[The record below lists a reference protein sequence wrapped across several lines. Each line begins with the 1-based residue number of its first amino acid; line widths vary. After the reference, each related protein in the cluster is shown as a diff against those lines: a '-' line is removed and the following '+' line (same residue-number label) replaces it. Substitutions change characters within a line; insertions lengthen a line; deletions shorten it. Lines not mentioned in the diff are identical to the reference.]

1 MNPKAV
7 IYYRVSTSDQAERGF
22 SLENQK
28 DVCLKYAEKEG
39 YDVVKLFS
47 DEGESAKTTDRPG
60 LQDMLKFCADKKNKV
75 SCIVVYKI
83 DRLTRNAEDYY
94 QIKTILKDIDVS
106 IVSATEAINETSSG
120 KFLGNIMASVAQL
133 DNDMRSERVK
143 QGMIN
148 CVESGRLP
156 HRPPFGYINFTHPD
170 GKKDIILDPERSELV
185 KFILTEFS
193 RGIYMTEELRQK
205 VTKMGLLNQVGKPVS
220 AQLMHKI
227 LTNKFYCGVIKYQGQ
242 EFIGSQPK
250 LIDEGVYIKNQQLLK
265 KTTKGDIESSAR
277 STEDFP
283 LRHLIVCSFC
293 GRPLTAGYSVGKMGG
308 RYGYYRCYYKKCTVS
323 KAVAKDKLEL
333 EFKNFLD
340 DVTPKKQLLDAFK
353 AVIIDVWQKRYS
365 DINTFHNQIQDEVNS
380 LHDQKNKV
388 LDLIKKE
395 LISDQDFK
403 AEFAKVNELIA
414 IKQLELDQSKLEEY
428 DIDRAVT
435 YVFDFIATLPE
446 FWSRANYWQKL
457 KLMGLIFPEKPVYN
471 YLRFTTLRTS
481 HIFQVNQYKNTLA
494 GASTNR
500 ESTLV
505 ALRGIEPRLRG

>member
-1 MNPKAV
+1 MNKKSV

-28 DVCLKYAEKEG
+28 DVCLKYADKE
-39 YDVVKLFS
+39 DFEVVKLFS

-60 LQDMLKFCADKKNKV
+60 LQDMLKFCATKKNN
-75 SCIVVYKI
+75 INFVVIYKL
-83 DRLTRNAEDYY
+83 DRLTRNTQDFYE
-94 QIKTILKDIDVS
+94 IKSFLKDLGIN
-106 IVSATEAINETSSG
+106 ILSATEAINETSSG

-185 KFILTEFS
+185 QLVLTEFS
-193 RGIYMTEELRQK
+193 KGIYLSEELRQK
-205 VTKMGLLNQVGKPVS
+205 VTKLGLRNKTGKPIS
-220 AQLMHKI
+220 AQLIHKI
-227 LTNKFYCGVIKYQGQ
+227 LNNKFYYGVIKYQEQ

-250 LIDEGVYIKNQQLLK
+250 MIDEGTYIKNQQLLR
-265 KTTKGDIESSAR
+265 KTTKGDAESNAR

-283 LRHLIVCSFC
+283 LRHLVICSFC

-308 RYGYYRCYYKKCTVS
+308 RYGYYRCYYKKCTAT
-323 KAVAKDKLEL
+323 KAVAKDKLEDA
-333 EFKNFLD
+333 FKLFLN

-353 AVIIDVWQKRYS
+353 AVIIDVWQNRYK
-365 DINTFHNQIQDEVNS
+365 DINTIHNHILDEVGNLQS
-380 LHDQKNKV
+380 QKGKI

-395 LISDQDFK
+395 LISEADFK
-403 AEFAKVNELIA
+403 TEFAKVNDMIA
-414 IKQLELDQSKLEEY
+414 NKNLELDQSKLEEY
-428 DIDRAVT
+428 DIDRAVN
-435 YVFDFIATLPE
+435 YVFDFITTLPE

-471 YLRFTTLRTS
+471 YLRFTTPRTS
-481 HIFQVNQYKNTLA
+481 HIFQVKQYENTLS
-494 GASTNR
+494 GASNNR
-500 ESTLV
+500 SSTLV
-505 ALRGIEPRLRG
+505 ALRGIEPRFDG